1 MPTYVQLLNF
11 TEQGVENIEESP
23 EWVEEAKELIESLGG
38 EFIDFYYTLGQYDAI
53 GIADF
58 PDDETYTQF
67 ALAVNQQGNATTE
80 SLKGFSLEE
89 FDELVDELPG

>member
-23 EWVEEAKELIESLGG
+23 ERVEEAKELIESLGG